1 MRHQLS
7 PPAGQKERT
16 RVQAN
21 NGTKLEVERAH
32 YVQCLSRNLCYYFI
46 FKFGTYEKSQQRI
59 NFLLNTRI
67 YIEIVVIYVW
77 IKVHISKIMLLI

>member
-21 NGTKLEVERAH
+21 NGTKLEVERALRLPFIAKFMLFLR
-32 YVQCLSRNLCYYFI
+32 YFNIIKLKYKKILTLKTILSQGLALDRCFI
-46 FKFGTYEKSQQRI
+46 ILKKFC
-59 NFLLNTRI
+59 F
-67 YIEIVVIYVW
+67 
-77 IKVHISKIMLLI
+77 

>member
-21 NGTKLEVERAH
+21 NGTKLEVERALRLTFIAKF
-32 YVQCLSRNLCYYFI
+32 YAFLRCFNVLKLKYKKIWTLKSILSQGLALDRCFI
-46 FKFGTYEKSQQRI
+46 ILKKFCI
-59 NFLLNTRI
+59 
-67 YIEIVVIYVW
+67 
-77 IKVHISKIMLLI
+77 